1 MAVAL
6 PPPVVARVE
15 ALLAVD
21 RDRMPVADVL
31 ARRLGVASWTLTFD
45 ATGRLR
51 AVTLLAPSVPVV
63 EQVATHPSPANPLDR
78 SFPVPPGG
86 RLAALLAG
94 STATGRQL
102 VDLVIRQ
109 EDPALRA
116 EAIGVAVEAMLR
128 DPTLETALLG
138 SLDRLDDDA
147 LARALTGLTG
157 DDAVGIATLV
167 AARARGRPLGRRAA
181 GVLARLPR
189 P

>member
-6 PPPVVARVE
+6 PPPAVARVE
-15 ALLAVD
+15 ALLAGD
-21 RDRMPVADVL
+21 RDRMPVADAL
-31 ARRLGVASWTLTFD
+31 ARRLGVASWTLTLD

-51 AVTLLAPSVPVV
+51 AVTLLAPSALALTEVDAP
-63 EQVATHPSPANPLDR
+63 PPPANPIDR
-78 SFPVPPGG
+78 SFPLPPGG
-86 RLAALLAG
+86 RLAALLDG
-94 STATGRQL
+94 PTATGRQL
-102 VDLVIRQ
+102 VDLAIRQ

-116 EAIGVAVEAMLR
+116 ETIGVAVDAMLR
-128 DPTLETALLG
+128 DPALETELLG

-147 LARALTGLTG
+147 LARALAGLTG

-167 AARARGRPLGRRAA
+167 AERARGRPLGRRAA